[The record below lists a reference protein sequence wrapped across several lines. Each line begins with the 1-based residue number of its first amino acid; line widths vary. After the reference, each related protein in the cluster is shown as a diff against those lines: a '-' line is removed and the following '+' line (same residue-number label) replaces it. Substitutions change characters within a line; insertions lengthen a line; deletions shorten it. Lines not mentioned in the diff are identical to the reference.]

1 VLQASTR
8 SQIDVDVAIGKSFKS
23 VISSVRTATFLA
35 SPQEL
40 DALATG
46 FLLCEGL
53 GSIT

>member
-1 VLQASTR
+1 MSQASTR

-23 VISSVRTATFLA
+23 VINSVHIATFLA

-40 DALATG
+40 EALATG

-53 GSIT
+53 GSIN